1 MALKKQKDACNK
13 TSTKRSLVSING
25 LCEDGILGNLY
36 QDMFPGDNR
45 RGSFK
50 ESESDKK
57 TKKSNNF
64 KHFFEPNYCVIV
76 SISGI

>member
-1 MALKKQKDACNK
+1 MAPKKQKDVCNK
-13 TSTKRSLVSING
+13 NSTKRSLVSKNG
-25 LCEDGILGNLY
+25 LCEDGILGNFY
-36 QDMFPGDNR
+36 QDIFPGDNR

-50 ESESDKK
+50 ESESDEK

-64 KHFFEPNYCVIV
+64 KKNFELNFCVIV